1 MRQED
6 NEMYAYG
13 PIKSIRLGRTLY
25 VNIVP
30 TNVCS
35 YNCVYCHC
43 GATRFQ
49 SSVREKFYPFDDIM
63 AEIINRAY
71 HTAPR
76 HISFI
81 GEGEPTLSRDLGS
94 LIEQTRL
101 KTEVPIVICT
111 NGSLLFRK
119 DVRQDLAG
127 AEVVI
132 IKIDAGD
139 EGDFLKTNR
148 PLNNLDYQMII
159 GGMTKFRGE
168 FDGQIW
174 VDVMLVKNVNDAQQ
188 PIISISETIQKIRP
202 NQIYVRTLTS
212 PPAEPNVRPAETPIL
227 EFALSKFG
235 NIAPTSLWKE
245 GSVEVEGFIDAR
257 QALLEISRKHP
268 LAKNRAL
275 ELERAFSAPGIVAQ
289 LIETRELT
297 EIEYENNKYLSP
309 SGAESEQRYRLS
321 SEGNT

>member
-1 MRQED
+1 
-6 NEMYAYG
+6 MYVYG
-13 PIKSIRLGRTLY
+13 PINSIRLGRTLY

-30 TNVCS
+30 NNVCS

-43 GATRFQ
+43 GVTRIQ

-139 EGDFLKTNR
+139 ENDFLKINR

-159 GGMTKFRGE
+159 SGMTKFRGE

-174 VDVMLVKNVNDAQQ
+174 VDVMLVKNVNDSHQD
-188 PIISISETIQKIRP
+188 IISISETIQKIRP

-212 PPAEPNVRPAETPIL
+212 PPAEPNVHPAETPTL
-227 EFALSKFG
+227 EFAMTKFG
-235 NIAPTSLWKE
+235 NIAPTSMWRE

-275 ELERAFSAPGIVAQ
+275 ELERAFSAPGIVVQ
-289 LIETRELT
+289 LIETRELV
-297 EIEYENNKYLSP
+297 EIEYENNKYLAP
-309 SGAESEQRYRLS
+309 SCAESKQRYRLS
-321 SEGNT
+321 SEENT

>member
-1 MRQED
+1 
-6 NEMYAYG
+6 MYAYG
-13 PIKSIRLGRTLY
+13 PINSIRLGRTLY

-30 TNVCS
+30 ANVCS
-35 YNCVYCHC
+35 FNCLYCHC
-43 GATRFQ
+43 GTTRFQ
-49 SSVREKFYPFDDIM
+49 SSVRERFYPFDDIM

-71 HTAPR
+71 HTAPG

-81 GEGEPTLSRDLGS
+81 GEGEPTLSRELGR

-101 KTEVPIVICT
+101 KVQVPVVVCT

-132 IKIDAGD
+132 IGIDAGN
-139 EGDFLKTNR
+139 EGDFLKLNR
-148 PLNNLDYQMII
+148 PLNNLDYNMII
-159 GGMTKFRGE
+159 GGMIKFRGE

-174 VDVMLVKNVNDAQQ
+174 IDVMLIKSVNDAHR
-188 PIISISETIQKIRP
+188 PIISISETIQKIHP

-212 PPAEPNVRPAETPIL
+212 PPAEPHVLPAETPII

-235 NIAPTSLWKE
+235 NIAPASLWKE

-268 LAKNRAL
+268 LAKDRAL
-275 ELERAFSAPGIVAQ
+275 ELERAFAAPGIVAQ
-289 LIETRELT
+289 LIETKELM
-297 EIEYENNKYLSP
+297 EIEYEKIKYLSP
-309 SGAESEQRYRLS
+309 SGAELEQRYRLS
-321 SEGNT
+321 SEGKT